1 MMTLGAPALTTAEI
15 GVKKGFVEPITSMEA
30 TATTPATVEAAP
42 RPVSR
47 ALRLGLYAFIPV
59 FGAALGLGIGYLVR
73 EVDFGLSVS
82 IPGAPALLF
91 GVLAVLFLALAFH
104 EVGHLIGGSLM
115 GFKFMLLVIG
125 PVKLVREG
133 ESIQWRLNDD
143 LSLYGGLAASVPMDG
158 HNLTPRFAVA
168 IAAGP
173 LASLFFSAL
182 GLGAAFLLRD
192 VSNTLHGESLFWLL
206 VFSLLNG
213 GIFLATILPGK
224 TGGFQTDG
232 AQLLD
237 CLRGGH
243 DAERKQLSIAITG
256 ASAGGTRPRDQNP
269 RLMQRFLDLREGSS
283 QDAVA
288 NWFGYVWLLD
298 SGRSAEAG
306 DLIDLALGQ
315 QDGLPETF
323 RPALAVEAAYYE
335 AWCRGNAARARELL
349 GNAQGGMVEPHIR
362 ARAEA
367 AVLFAEDRYGEAAD
381 MARSGLAVTRRSMDR
396 GGAIAEHDWL
406 QEIKLQAEAR
416 NPQPIFR

>member
-15 GVKKGFVEPITSMEA
+15 GVKKGFVEPKTSMEA

-59 FGAALGLGIGYLVR
+59 FGAALGLGVGYLVR
-73 EVDFGLSVS
+73 GVDFGLSVS
-82 IPGAPALLF
+82 IPAAPPLLF

-182 GLGAAFLLRD
+182 GLGAAFLL
-192 VSNTLHGESLFWLL
+192 LGGYALIL
-206 VFSLLNG
+206 VL
-213 GIFLATILPGK
+213 K
-224 TGGFQTDG
+224 
-232 AQLLD
+232 
-237 CLRGGH
+237 R
-243 DAERKQLSIAITG
+243 R
-256 ASAGGTRPRDQNP
+256 
-269 RLMQRFLDLREGSS
+269 QR
-283 QDAVA
+283 A
-288 NWFGYVWLLD
+288 
-298 SGRSAEAG
+298 
-306 DLIDLALGQ
+306 
-315 QDGLPETF
+315 
-323 RPALAVEAAYYE
+323 
-335 AWCRGNAARARELL
+335 
-349 GNAQGGMVEPHIR
+349 
-362 ARAEA
+362 
-367 AVLFAEDRYGEAAD
+367 
-381 MARSGLAVTRRSMDR
+381 
-396 GGAIAEHDWL
+396 
-406 QEIKLQAEAR
+406 
-416 NPQPIFR
+416 